1 MMRPLPALSLASFAW
16 LLLIGSPAS
25 ADPSPPPGVPSA
37 AASPSKKVPE
47 KPRADSAAPP
57 TTERVAPADSI
68 GDGSKTREPKKEP
81 KPKSDGS
88 STRTESTRETE
99 LDADSTPASPKPA
112 GPGAGTGERKI
123 RPAELSEAPA
133 VTPKRAEPAAAKGHR
148 PGKPPKVP
156 SATLPEGATP
166 AVADDDA
173 RRQIAGGPTVDD
185 LAAPKSDPE
194 LEKLREAERVLFPR
208 PLRGVHAGFSFDFP
222 VADDAVPSVEASG
235 LPPAFS
241 SQGRA
246 HESNAVKAT
255 EWLRGLAMPDLPT
268 RLEARVVKY
277 LEFYRDDARGKSIAQ
292 NWAKKAS
299 RLAPAIQAELAKAGL
314 PTDLVWLSLIE
325 SGHNPLIVSSAGAAG
340 LWQFIP
346 ESARM
351 YGLTV
356 DRWVDERLDPVRS
369 TEAAVRY
376 LNDLR
381 SRFGS
386 WELAMAAYNMG
397 HGSLL
402 RAVRKYNTND
412 YWTLS
417 RYEAGLPWETTLYVP
432 KILATAIVMDNR
444 KAFGLDGI
452 EPDPPLTFDTL
463 MVRPNTELADVARA
477 AGVPL
482 EDIRALNAEYLSLR
496 TPPVESGPDKRW
508 PVRVPSGSGVVTA
521 QRLASTPLA
530 QKPKLDPYVVR
541 FGDTLD
547 TIALDTGAAPRDIAV
562 TNHVTAD
569 ERLKAGAVLLV
580 SRAPGDADSRPP
592 ADEEAVVVPA
602 RAAAAPERARV
613 FYRVVPGDTLS
624 DVARAFDVTPS
635 ELSAWNTLD
644 PRATL
649 QSAMTIQV
657 YVKPSLDLSGIRC
670 LAEHE
675 VRVLVAGSEEFYAYF
690 EAQNGRKRITVTAK
704 KGDTL
709 ATIGRRHGM
718 TNGMMERIN
727 HAAARAALREGDKV
741 VVYAKGVADSLAPA
755 DLASALAEPSPPKPD
770 LLPPLSQ
777 LNAPS
782 ANGTR
787 AVSR

>member
-1 MMRPLPALSLASFAW
+1 MRHLSALSLASFAG
-16 LLLIGSPAS
+16 LALIGSPAW
-25 ADPSPPPGVPSA
+25 AEPSPPAELPA
-37 AASPSKKVPE
+37 AIVSPSKKALE
-47 KPRADSAAPP
+47 KPRADSAASPM
-57 TTERVAPADSI
+57 TERGASAV
-68 GDGSKTREPKKEP
+68 SKSDRSKAREPKREP
-81 KPKSDGS
+81 KSKSNDAD
-88 STRTESTRETE
+88 ESE
-99 LDADSTPASPKPA
+99 LDADSAPLSPKVA

-123 RPAELSEAPA
+123 RPAELSEAP
-133 VTPKRAEPAAAKGHR
+133 VEPPKRAEPAATKGHR
-148 PGKPPKVP
+148 VGKPPKAP

-208 PLRGVHAGFSFDFP
+208 PLRGAHAGFSFDFP
-222 VADDAVPSVEASG
+222 IADDAAPSVEASG

-241 SQGRA
+241 SQGGIR
-246 HESNAVKAT
+246 ESSAVKAT
-255 EWLRGLAMPDLPT
+255 AWLRGLAMPDLPT

-356 DRWVDERLDPVRS
+356 DRWVDERLDPERS

-452 EPDPPLTFDTL
+452 EPDPPLTFDTVI
-463 MVRPNTELADVARA
+463 VRPNTELADVARA

-508 PVRVPSGSGVVTA
+508 PVRVPSGSGAVTE
-521 QRLASTPLA
+521 QRLMSTPLA

-547 TIALDTGAAPRDIAV
+547 TIALDTGAAPHDIAV
-562 TNHVTAD
+562 TNHVTSD

-580 SRAPGDADSRPP
+580 PRAPADADSRPP
-592 ADEEAVVVPA
+592 AEEEAVVVPA
-602 RAAAAPERARV
+602 RAAAALDRARV
-613 FYRVVPGDTLS
+613 FYRVIPGDTLS

-635 ELSAWNTLD
+635 ELAAWNTLD

-657 YVKPSLDLSGIRC
+657 YVKPSVALSGIRC

-675 VRVLVAGSEEFYAYF
+675 VRVLVAGSEAFYAYF

-727 HAAARAALREGDKV
+727 HAAARTALREGDKV

-755 DLASALAEPSPPKPD
+755 DLASALADPAPPKPD
-770 LLPPLSQ
+770 LLPPLSP

-787 AVSR
+787 AVSP